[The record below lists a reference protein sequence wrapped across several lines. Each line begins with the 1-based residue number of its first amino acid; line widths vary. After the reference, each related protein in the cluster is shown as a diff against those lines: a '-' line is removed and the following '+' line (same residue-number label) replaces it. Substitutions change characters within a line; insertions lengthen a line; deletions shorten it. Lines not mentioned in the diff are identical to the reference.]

1 MTESNEFF
9 KKLLDHLYDG
19 VYFVDRQRRIT
30 YWNKGAERI
39 TGYQAEQVVGKSCSD
54 NILNHCTE
62 DGCELC
68 LTACPLVHSLKTGQL
83 SEVEVFLHHARGHRL
98 PVRVR
103 TSPIYDEIGKVVGA
117 VEIFSDNTQVVHA
130 RRKIDLLQQKVFFDP
145 LTQSGNRRY
154 FEAQFPSALLEI
166 KGETVNHGLL
176 FLDIDHFKQVN
187 DTYGHN
193 IGDQVLCM
201 VAETLRSNLRSSD
214 IIVRWGG
221 EEFAVLLRHVTAAET
236 QSIAEKLRALVE
248 RSHLPIG
255 ETPLRVTISIG
266 ATLLREDDS
275 IESVI
280 ERADQ
285 LMYQSKSGGRNRV
298 SFSE

>member
-1 MTESNEFF
+1 
-9 KKLLDHLYDG
+9 
-19 VYFVDRQRRIT
+19 
-30 YWNKGAERI
+30 
-39 TGYQAEQVVGKSCSD
+39 
-54 NILNHCTE
+54 
-62 DGCELC
+62 
-68 LTACPLVHSLKTGQL
+68 
-83 SEVEVFLHHARGHRL
+83 
-98 PVRVR
+98 
-103 TSPIYDEIGKVVGA
+103 
-117 VEIFSDNTQVVHA
+117 VVHA